1 MQHLYCVDFAT
12 AATSPTNADQRKK
25 LLLLQNENSD
35 TEAEP
40 LNDGKI
46 VTLTNYGKFVF
57 IVIIVHNRV
66 AGGGRMQRKENIT
79 FLALLRKSSLEWTKK
94 DLKHRL
100 EYLFKRGGG

>member
-1 MQHLYCVDFAT
+1 MK
-12 AATSPTNADQRKK
+12 NR
-25 LLLLQNENSD
+25 D

-46 VTLTNYGKFVF
+46 VTLTNYGKFAF
-57 IVIIVHNRV
+57 IVITVHSRV

-79 FLALLRKSSLEWTKK
+79 FLALLRKSSALEWTKK